1 MKLHHIT
8 LLIALFIGFETYA
21 QVDKK
26 TQLEQ
31 QKNDN
36 LVKIKELNSIISKT
50 SKKKKV
56 SIGKLNVL
64 KEQIVV
70 QKKQINILNENQNLL
85 ASEAKVLTQE
95 SDKLAVKLDRLY

>member
-1 MKLHHIT
+1 MKLHDIT

-70 QKKQINILNENQNLL
+70 QKKQINIMNENQNLL

-95 SDKLAVKLDRLY
+95 SDKLAAK

>member
-1 MKLHHIT
+1 MKLHYIT
-8 LLIALFIGFETYA
+8 LLIAFFIGFETYA

-50 SKKKKV
+50 SKKEIIKRKKELY
-56 SIGKLNVL
+56 ILIFIMNLEILENTLL
-64 KEQIVV
+64 K
-70 QKKQINILNENQNLL
+70 
-85 ASEAKVLTQE
+85 
-95 SDKLAVKLDRLY
+95 